1 MPMRFSEK
9 YRVLKDHP
17 AFGSSTGTGGV
28 FTVPLPNGVIANI
41 IATNG
46 KGWEHVSVHCLDAG
60 EEVTPAWEEM
70 CAIKNLFWEDED
82 CVIQYHPP
90 MSNYVN
96 NHKHCLHLWRP
107 IGKEIPQPDPNL
119 VGIKSKQ
126 TLE

>member
-1 MPMRFSEK
+1 MAFRFPEK
-9 YRVLKDHP
+9 YRDRTHP
-17 AFGSSTGTGGV
+17 ILGSVTGCNGC
-28 FTVPLPNGVIANI
+28 FKIPLPDRVTANVIAS
-41 IATNG
+41 NG
-46 KGWEHVSVHCLDAG
+46 LGWEHVSVHVVQDN
-60 EEVTPAWEEM
+60 EEHTPEWEEM
-70 CAIKNLFWEDED
+70 CAIKNLFWEEED

-107 IGKEIPQPDPNL
+107 IGKEIPQPDPQM